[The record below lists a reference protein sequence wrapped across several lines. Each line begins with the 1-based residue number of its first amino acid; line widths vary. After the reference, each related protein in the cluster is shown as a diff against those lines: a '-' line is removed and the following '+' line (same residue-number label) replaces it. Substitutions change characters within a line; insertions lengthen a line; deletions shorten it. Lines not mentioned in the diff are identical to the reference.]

1 MAVVA
6 EAEELDTFQQAWKPL
21 VQLAEVVVEEV
32 VMALVE
38 VEAVVEKVLVELPVM
53 GLLLL
58 ARLSVVIQD

>member
-1 MAVVA
+1 MA